1 MLKTKSIGGALGVLF
16 TLMLSSHIVTA
27 QSTAPNISLAK
38 RPATEP
44 TSIPRVAAGGTV
56 TPTEAETQELRRQI
70 GELKQRLDKLEA
82 QQQTSQAAG
91 SNMNAKSP
99 TGAEMSGQDPSAQ
112 QNPAKPTQAEVMDK
126 EKDKGMLDFFR
137 TVEISGF
144 VDGYYGYNFNKPFNR
159 RNQLRNFDFKNN
171 EFALNLAELVVEQK
185 ASEDSRFGFRL
196 DLDFGPATDWV
207 HSAEPG
213 GGDVYKHVQQAYGS
227 FLAPVGKGL
236 QIDVGKFVTW
246 NGAEVIET
254 KDNWNY
260 TRGLLF
266 AWAIPYY
273 HAGVRATYTVN
284 DKVTL
289 MGALVNGWNNVEDNN
304 GGKTVA
310 VSLTVKPTKKL
321 TIIQNYTGG
330 PEQDDSVPV
339 PAGIKGK
346 NFFRH
351 LSDTVVTYNV
361 NRKVFLM
368 GNYDYAIERE
378 RTAGN
383 KVHWQGL
390 AAYLHFMPSEKW
402 AFTPRFE
409 WFQDHD
415 GFATC
420 TEDLLAR
427 CSLRKTFKEITLT
440 GEYKFATNVL
450 GRLEFRNDWA
460 DTPFFRKNTQL
471 PLLNPESV
479 LSKHQATIT
488 AGLVF
493 SFSTRGQ

>member
-16 TLMLSSHIVTA
+16 AIMLGSHIINA
-27 QSTAPNISLAK
+27 QSTVPNVSLPTRA
-38 RPATEP
+38 AAEP
-44 TSIPRVAAGGTV
+44 TSVSRVIEKGAV
-56 TPTEAETQELRRQI
+56 TSTEAETQELRRQI
-70 GELKQRLDKLEA
+70 SELKQRLDKLDA
-82 QQQTSQAAG
+82 QQRTSQAAA

-99 TGAEMSGQDPSAQ
+99 AGAEMSAQDPSAQ
-112 QNPAKPTQAEVMDK
+112 QNPAKPTQAEVM
-126 EKDKGMLDFFR
+126 EKDKGVLDFFR

-171 EFALNLAELVVEQK
+171 EFALNLAELVVERK

-260 TRGLLF
+260 SRGLLF

-304 GGKTVA
+304 GGKTVG
-310 VSLTVKPTKKL
+310 VSLTLKPTKKL

-330 PEQDDSVPV
+330 PEQDDSVPA
-339 PAGIKGK
+339 PTGIKGK

-351 LSDTVVTYNV
+351 LSDTVATYNI

-420 TEDLLAR
+420 TEDPLAR
-427 CSLRKTFKEITLT
+427 CSSRKTFKEITLT
-440 GEYKFATNVL
+440 GDYKFARNVL

-460 DTPFFRKNTQL
+460 DTPFFRKDTQL
-471 PLLNPESV
+471 PLLNPVSV
-479 LSKHQATIT
+479 LSKRQATIT

-493 SFSTRGQ
+493 SFSTREQ

>member
-16 TLMLSSHIVTA
+16 TIMLRSHIVTA
-27 QSTAPNISLAK
+27 QSTAPNISLAT
-38 RPATEP
+38 RPAMEP
-44 TSIPRVAAGGTV
+44 TSVSRVVARGDV

-82 QQQTSQAAG
+82 QQQTSQAAT

-171 EFALNLAELVVEQK
+171 EFALNLAELVVERK

-260 TRGLLF
+260 SRGLLF

-273 HAGVRATYTVN
+273 HMGVRATYTVN
-284 DKVTL
+284 NKVSL

-304 GGKTVA
+304 GGKTVG

-330 PEQDDSVPV
+330 PEQDDSAAVP
-339 PAGIKGK
+339 I
-346 NFFRH
+346 
-351 LSDTVVTYNV
+351 
-361 NRKVFLM
+361 
-368 GNYDYAIERE
+368 
-378 RTAGN
+378 
-383 KVHWQGL
+383 
-390 AAYLHFMPSEKW
+390 
-402 AFTPRFE
+402 
-409 WFQDHD
+409 
-415 GFATC
+415 
-420 TEDLLAR
+420 
-427 CSLRKTFKEITLT
+427 
-440 GEYKFATNVL
+440 
-450 GRLEFRNDWA
+450 
-460 DTPFFRKNTQL
+460 
-471 PLLNPESV
+471 
-479 LSKHQATIT
+479 
-488 AGLVF
+488 
-493 SFSTRGQ
+493 

>member
-1 MLKTKSIGGALGVLF
+1 MLKVKSYSV
-16 TLMLSSHIVTA
+16 MLSILSLLILGESQNLRA
-27 QSTAPNISLAK
+27 QSTAANVSPVTRAANAS
-38 RPATEP
+38 
-44 TSIPRVAAGGTV
+44 TSISMVDNSAV
-56 TPTEAETQELRRQI
+56 TTAESETQELRRQI
-70 GELKQRLDKLEA
+70 SALQRRLDKLEA
-82 QQQTSQAAG
+82 QQQISQAAT
-91 SNMNAKSP
+91 SNVSP
-99 TGAEMSGQDPSAQ
+99 TLTGVNTNGQEPSTQ
-112 QNPAKPTQAEVMDK
+112 QNPAKPTQAEIMA
-126 EKDKGMLDFFR
+126 KDKGMLDFFR

-144 VDGYYGYNFNKPFNR
+144 VDGYYGYNFNKSFNR

-171 EFALNLAELVVEQK
+171 EFGLNLAELVVERK
-185 ASEDSRFGFRL
+185 PAEDSRFGFRL

-207 HSAEPG
+207 HSVEPG
-213 GGDVYKHVQQAYGS
+213 GGEVYKNVQQAYGS

-304 GGKTVA
+304 GGKTA
-310 VSLTVKPTKKL
+310 GLSLTMKPTPKL

-330 PEQDDSVPV
+330 PEQDDSVPLL
-339 PAGIKGK
+339 PGITGK
-346 NFFRH
+346 HFFRH
-351 LSDTVVTYNV
+351 LSDTIVTYNI
-361 NRKVFLM
+361 NTKVFLM
-368 GNYDYAIERE
+368 GNYDYAIERQ
-378 RTAGN
+378 RTTGG

-390 AAYLHFMPSEKW
+390 AAYLHYMPSDKW

-420 TEDLLAR
+420 SEDPLVR
-427 CSLRKTFKEITLT
+427 CAAGKTFKEITVT
-440 GEYKFATNVL
+440 GEYKFAKNVL
-450 GRLEFRNDWA
+450 GRLEFRNDSA
-460 DTPFFRKNTQL
+460 NTPFFRKSTQL

-479 LSKHQATIT
+479 LSKNQTTIT
-488 AGLVF
+488 AGVVF
-493 SFSTRGQ
+493 TFSTREQ